1 MSRLA
6 LLAFAVAVFG
16 CKEPPKDAP
25 AAPATA
31 APAPSPA
38 PTTSAAPSAAVAAA
52 ASPSGSAAPS
62 HSPHCEV
69 EIFGKVTGIPKD
81 LPKDSEVVV
90 FVAQNDCLADDAQ
103 ILGHT
108 EVGSDGNLVIE
119 VFPKWGTDVTIC
131 AAVVPGAGKPSGAGE
146 ANAPSTRYGKAKG
159 TFHAEAEGEVTFND
173 VTVELKPGKPHVFP
187 KDASDVPPSKM
198 PSSMASAA
206 ASGAASVAPSAKPAP
221 AAKKP

>member
-6 LLAFAVAVFG
+6 LVAFAVALFG

-25 AAPATA
+25 AAASSVAPASSPAAA
-31 APAPSPA
+31 APA
-38 PTTSAAPSAAVAAA
+38 SAAPSASVAAV
-52 ASPSGSAAPS
+52 PSASAAPS

-69 EIFGKVTGIPKD
+69 EVFGKVTNMPKN
-81 LPKDSEVVV
+81 LPKGAEVVV

-103 ILGHT
+103 ILGHS

-131 AAVVPGAGKPSGAGE
+131 AAVVPGEGKPSV
-146 ANAPSTRYGKAKG
+146 SYGKAKG
-159 TFHAEAEGEVTFND
+159 KFHAEAEGEVTFND
-173 VTVELKPGKPHVFP
+173 VTIDLAPGKPHVFP

-206 ASGAASVAPSAKPAP
+206 PSAAASAAPSAKTAP
-221 AAKKP
+221 PAKKP